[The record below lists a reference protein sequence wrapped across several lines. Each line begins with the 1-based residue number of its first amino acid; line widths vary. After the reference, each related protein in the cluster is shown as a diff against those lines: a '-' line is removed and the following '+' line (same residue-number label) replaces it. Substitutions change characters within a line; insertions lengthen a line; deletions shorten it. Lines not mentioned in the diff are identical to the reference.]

1 MSNKNMVFIVVG
13 VMLAAFNVAVVGT
26 VATGA
31 VDGAVQS
38 AFQTYTKDSIC
49 ANVDCSEVNEDWAT
63 SSSERSYYA
72 WNLTNYDE
80 IQNNPMA
87 TPEFEQ
93 VGPVVYE
100 ITAERTLVE
109 HDADEGTI
117 SYREVK
123 TYSWAGGTPSDTE
136 ITNLNILFEPQR
148 VGATSTFI
156 GIVASMT
163 QAGFAAGMIENDLE
177 VGVPSQRTADD
188 LSSTLEDLA
197 DSLSNEQVA
206 SKTMAMQAYAAW
218 NDSSPIQAAYN
229 STFVNGSEPTVNTW
243 SDPNFSDGLE
253 FAFRQAVD
261 PGDSSVAISLDSK
274 WGPAVFMGLGSPG
287 NSVSDL
293 IYNPENNPSMVRAT
307 LFGYLA
313 MQNETIP
320 DFAETFAR
328 DQAMYA
334 LVGASFASHG
344 GGDANWAD
352 DMNEVEDRFYE
363 VSGSRISNHDSLYD
377 LLWGMDDGTPRGILV
392 SDSGGLMWGLGL
404 ILSTALENPFAVMLD
419 YNIGISDVAMV
430 GEYAGNWLLGNTDHP
445 MILNGGSGTLN
456 STEYL
461 YTQFAGP
468 DPLTGYF
475 ASASLNVAGMWGS
488 FIGNTY
494 GVSGEDVILNYSQ
507 VDNILYGPMGLTTDA
522 VVGFLYGETTGHTL
536 PVNPITLVPVNGGVE
551 LEWNTE
557 LVSQLYDID
566 ENSAAALRYFVHKLM
581 FNTQIPNLLGS
592 MFGEEATGYPGATK
606 WVSHTVDQWLFG
618 WRDPLM
624 AQLEGSPTN
633 LTYGWQSLETNKTY
647 FGSVSQHAPNGV
659 STGSGTLYKVCSG
672 ENPNCDTGETLEQ
685 DGSPYLPWRTP
696 ENEEGSFGVITN
708 ESLVGTTGGFITGE
722 GDLINLGDY
731 AICSPLQQADSDHLG
746 LLTET
751 WTCHIDGNERLIQGK
766 LINSR
771 SALDIFPGA
780 VPVYFGGDVE
790 LKVQPTAR
798 IIVAGASESY
808 FYVDLRT
815 MEEQS
820 SRSPEMNEMQVI
832 FKIESGG
839 GADAETVEL
848 MQSQIVDNQKQFTY
862 WTNFDTDV
870 DSFYID
876 QVTALIYLSAIGLVL
891 MGVLGIVRT
900 GATETPALGSQED
913 EPETEKAEE
922 VDDDLL
928 NQTGG
933 NF

>member
-1 MSNKNMVFIVVG
+1 MANKNMVFIVVG
-13 VMLAAFNVAVVGT
+13 VMLAGFNMAVVGT

-38 AFQTYTKDSIC
+38 AFQTYTKDEIC
-49 ANVDCSEVNEDWAT
+49 ANDDCSEVNDDWAT
-63 SSSERSYYA
+63 STSERSYYA
-72 WNLTNYDE
+72 WNITNSADVRA
-80 IQNNPMA
+80 NP
-87 TPEFEQ
+87 TIEPQFEQ

-100 ITAERTLVE
+100 ITAERALVE
-109 HDADEGTI
+109 HDAEEGTI
-117 SYREVK
+117 SYTQVNK
-123 TYSWAGGTPSDTE
+123 FTWVGGTPSDTE

-163 QAGFAAGMIENDLE
+163 QAGFAAGMIENDME
-177 VGVPSQRTADD
+177 VGVPSQRTANELDSTLDD
-188 LSSTLEDLA
+188 LATTLSS
-197 DSLSNEQVA
+197 EQVA
-206 SKTMAMQAYAAW
+206 SENMAMQAYTTW
-218 NDSSPIQAAYN
+218 NSTSEASAAYN
-229 STFVNGSEPTVNTW
+229 MTLINGSEPTINTW
-243 SDPNFSDGLE
+243 DEPDFSDGLE
-253 FAFRQAVD
+253 FAFRQAAD
-261 PGDSSVAISLDSK
+261 PGDSSVSISLDSK
-274 WGPAVFMGLGSPG
+274 WGPAVFMGIGNPGS
-287 NSVSDL
+287 SISDL
-293 IYNPENNPSMVRAT
+293 MSSPEENPSMVRAT

-313 MQNETIP
+313 MQNETTP

-328 DQAMYA
+328 DKAMYA
-334 LVGASFASHG
+334 LVGSVFASKG

-352 DMNEVEDRFYE
+352 DMDEVEDRFYE
-363 VSGSRISNHDSLYD
+363 VSGSRISNHDSLND
-377 LLWGMDDGTPRGILV
+377 ILWGMDGGTPRGILV

-404 ILSTALENPFAVMLD
+404 MLSTAVENPFAIMLD
-419 YNIGISDVAMV
+419 YNIGISDVAYI
-430 GEYAGNWLLGNTDHP
+430 GEYAGNWLLGVTNHP

-494 GVSGEDVILNYSQ
+494 GVSGDDVILNYSQ
-507 VDNILYGPMGLTTDA
+507 VDNILYGPMGITTDA

-536 PVNPITLVPVNGGVE
+536 PVNPTTMVPETGGVE
-551 LEWNTE
+551 LEWNTS

-592 MFGEEATGYPGATK
+592 MFGEETTGYPGATK

-624 AQLEGSPTN
+624 ALLEGNSN
-633 LTYGWQSLETNKTY
+633 DLTYGWQSLETNKTF
-647 FGSVSQHAPNGV
+647 FGSISADAPNGV
-659 STGSGTLYKVCSG
+659 STGDGTLYKVCTG
-672 ENPNCDTGETLEQ
+672 ENPDCDTGETLEQ
-685 DGSPYLPWRTP
+685 DGSEYLGWRTP
-696 ENEEGSFGVITN
+696 EMEADTYGMITN
-708 ESLVGTTGGFITGE
+708 ESLAGTSGGFITGE
-722 GDLINLGDY
+722 GDLLNLGDY
-731 AICSPLQQADSDHLG
+731 AICSPMQQADSDHLG

-766 LINSR
+766 LINSH

-780 VPVYFGGDVE
+780 VPIYFAGDVE

-808 FYVDLRT
+808 FYIDMRT
-815 MEEQS
+815 MDEQAS
-820 SRSPEMNEMQVI
+820 SSPEMNNMQVI

-848 MQSQIVDNQKQFTY
+848 MQSGIVDNQKQFTY
-862 WTNFDTDV
+862 WTNFDTDGG
-870 DSFYID
+870 SFFID
-876 QVTALIYLSAIGLVL
+876 QVTAVIYLAAISFVI
-891 MGVLGIVRT
+891 MGIIGIIRT
-900 GATETPALGSQED
+900 GATESLALGV
-913 EPETEKAEE
+913 KEE
-922 VDDDLL
+922 
-928 NQTGG
+928 G
-933 NF
+933 FEEE

>member
-1 MSNKNMVFIVVG
+1 MANKNTVFIVVG
-13 VMLAAFNVAVVGT
+13 VLLAAFNIAVVGT

-31 VDGAVQS
+31 VEGAVQS
-38 AFQTYTKDSIC
+38 AFQTHTKDTIC
-49 ANVDCSEVNEDWAT
+49 ANDDCSEVNEDWAT

-72 WNLTNYDE
+72 WDLVNYEDVLA
-80 IQNNPMA
+80 NPM
-87 TPEFEQ
+87 TEQQFEQ

-109 HDADEGTI
+109 HDAEAGTI
-117 SYREVK
+117 SYTEVK
-123 TYSWAGGTPSDTE
+123 SFTWAGGTPSNAE
-136 ITNLNILFEPQR
+136 VTNLNILFEPQR

-163 QAGFAAGMIENDLE
+163 QAGFAAGMIENDME
-177 VGVPSQRTADD
+177 VGVPSQRTASD
-188 LSSTLEDLA
+188 LDSTLVDLA
-197 DSLSNEQVA
+197 TTLSNEQVA
-206 SKTMAMQAYAAW
+206 SKNMAMQAYATW
-218 NDSSPIQAAYN
+218 N
-229 STFVNGSEPTVNTW
+229 STSEASAVYNMTLINGSEETVNTW
-243 SDPNFSDGLE
+243 SEPDFSDGLE
-253 FAFRQAVD
+253 FAFRQADD
-261 PGDSSVAISLDSK
+261 PGDSSVSISLDSK
-274 WGPAVFMGLGSPG
+274 WGPAVFLGLGNPG
-287 NSVSDL
+287 SSISDL
-293 IYNPENNPSMVRAT
+293 MANPEGNPSMVRAT

-320 DFAETFAR
+320 DFAETFVR

-334 LVGASFASHG
+334 LVGGVFASKG

-352 DMNEVEDRFYE
+352 DMDEVEDRFYE

-377 LLWGMDDGTPRGILV
+377 LLWGMDGGTPRGILV
-392 SDSGGLMWGLGL
+392 SDSGGIMWGLGL

-419 YNIGISDVAMV
+419 YNIGISDVAKI
-430 GEYAGNWLLGNTDHP
+430 GEYGGNWLLGNTDHP

-456 STEYL
+456 ATEYL
-461 YTQFAGP
+461 YAQFAGP
-468 DPLTGYF
+468 DPLTGGF
-475 ASASLNVAGMWGS
+475 SSASLNVGGIWGA
-488 FIGNTY
+488 FLGNTY
-494 GVSGEDVILNYSQ
+494 SVSGDDVVLSYSE
-507 VDNILYGPMGLTTDA
+507 VENILYGPMGITTA
-522 VVGFLYGETTGHTL
+522 AAVGFLYGEVTGHTL
-536 PVNPITLVPVNGGVE
+536 PVDPITMVPQTGGVE
-551 LEWNTE
+551 LEWNTA
-557 LVSQLYDID
+557 LVSQIYGID
-566 ENSAAALRYFVHKLM
+566 ENSAAALRYFVYELM

-592 MFGEEATGYPGATK
+592 LFGEEATGFPGATK

-624 AQLEGSPTN
+624 ASIEGNQNN

-659 STGSGTLYKVCSG
+659 STGDGTLYKVCTG
-672 ENPNCDTGETLEQ
+672 ENPDCDTGETLEQ
-685 DGSPYLPWRTP
+685 DGSPYLAWRTP
-696 ENEEGSFGVITN
+696 EMEEDTYGMIGN
-708 ESLVGTTGGFITGE
+708 ESLAGTSGGFITGE
-722 GDLINLGDY
+722 GDLLNLGDY

-766 LINSR
+766 LINSH

-780 VPVYFGGDVE
+780 VPIYFAADVE

-808 FYVDLRT
+808 FYIDMRP
-815 MEEQS
+815 MHEQGS
-820 SRSPEMNEMQVI
+820 SSPEMSDMQAV

-848 MQSQIVDNQKQFTY
+848 MQSGIVDNQKQFTY
-862 WTNFDTDV
+862 WTNFDTDGG
-870 DSFYID
+870 SFFID
-876 QVTALIYLSAIGLVL
+876 QVTAAIYLGAIVLVI
-891 MGVLGIVRT
+891 MGVLGIIRS
-900 GATETPALGSQED
+900 GATESPALGATED
-913 EPETEKAEE
+913 ETETEKADE

-933 NF
+933 DF

>member
-1 MSNKNMVFIVVG
+1 MTNKNMVLIVVG
-13 VMLAAFNVAVVGT
+13 VMLAAFNVGVVGT

-38 AFQTYTKDSIC
+38 AFQTYTKDTIC
-49 ANVDCSEVNEDWAT
+49 ANDDCSEVNEDWAT
-63 SSSERSYYA
+63 STSERSYYA
-72 WNLTNYDE
+72 WNLSNYDE
-80 IQNNPMA
+80 IKNDPLA

-109 HDADEGTI
+109 HDAEEGTI
-117 SYREVK
+117 SYSEIK
-123 TYSWAGGTPSDTE
+123 TYSWAGGTPSNTE

-163 QAGFAAGMIENDLE
+163 QAGFAAGMIENDME
-177 VGVPSQRTADD
+177 VGVPSKRTAND
-188 LSSTLEDLA
+188 LDSTLDELA
-197 DSLSNEQVA
+197 TTLSNEQIA
-206 SKTMAMQAYAAW
+206 SKTMAMQAYATW
-218 NDSSPIQAAYN
+218 NASSEASAVYN
-229 STFVNGSEPTVNTW
+229 MTLVNGSDPTVNTW
-243 SDPNFSDGLE
+243 SDPDFSAGLE

-261 PGDSSVAISLDSK
+261 PGDSSVKISLDSK
-274 WGPAVFMGLGSPG
+274 WGPAVFMGIGTPG
-287 NSVSDL
+287 NSISDL
-293 IYNPENNPSMVRAT
+293 MSNPETNPSMVRAG

-313 MQNETIP
+313 MQNATIP

-334 LVGASFASHG
+334 LVGSSFASNG
-344 GGDANWAD
+344 GGDANWED
-352 DMNEVEDRFYE
+352 DMDEVEDRFYE
-363 VSGSRISNHDSLYD
+363 VSGSRISNHDSLND
-377 LLWGMDDGTPRGILV
+377 LLWGMDGDTPRGILV

-404 ILSTALENPFAVMLD
+404 LLSTALENPFAVMFD
-419 YNIGISDVAMV
+419 YNIGISDVSNIGAY
-430 GEYAGNWLLGNTDHP
+430 GGGWLLGETDHP
-445 MILNGGSGTLN
+445 LILSGGSGTLN

-461 YTQFAGP
+461 YAQFAGP

-494 GVSGEDVILNYSQ
+494 GVSGVDVILNYSQ
-507 VDNILYGPMGLTTDA
+507 VDNILFGPMGISTDA
-522 VVGFLYGETTGHTL
+522 VVGFLYGETTGHSL
-536 PVNPITLVPVNGGVE
+536 PVNPATMIPETGGVE
-551 LEWNTE
+551 LEWTTD
-557 LVSQLYDID
+557 LVSQLYGID

-592 MFGEEATGYPGATK
+592 MFGEEATGFPGATK

-647 FGSVSQHAPNGV
+647 FGSASEHAPNGV
-659 STGSGTLYKVCSG
+659 STGSGTMYKVCSG
-672 ENPNCDTGETLEQ
+672 ENPQCDTGETLEQ
-685 DGSPYLPWRTP
+685 DGSTYLPWRTP
-696 ENEEGSFGVITN
+696 ENEDGTFGVITN
-708 ESLVGTTGGFITGE
+708 ESLVGTSGGFITGE
-722 GDLINLGDY
+722 GDLLNLGDY
-731 AICSPLQQADSDHLG
+731 AICAPLQQADGDHLG

-751 WTCHIDGNERLIQGK
+751 WTCHLDSNERLIQGK
-766 LINSR
+766 LINSK

-798 IIVAGASESY
+798 IIVSGSSESY

-820 SRSPEMNEMQVI
+820 SSTPEISDMQVI

-839 GADAETVEL
+839 GADAETVAL
-848 MQSQIVDNQKQFTY
+848 MQSQIVDNQNQFTY
-862 WTNFDTDV
+862 WTNFDTDGG
-870 DSFYID
+870 SFFID
-876 QVTALIYLSAIGLVL
+876 QITAVIYLSAIGLML
-891 MGVLGIVRT
+891 MGVLGIIRT
-900 GATETPALGSQED
+900 GPTQSPALGSED
-913 EPETEKAEE
+913 EGSRTEKADA

-933 NF
+933 EF

>member
-1 MSNKNMVFIVVG
+1 M
-13 VMLAAFNVAVVGT
+13 
-26 VATGA
+26 
-31 VDGAVQS
+31 
-38 AFQTYTKDSIC
+38 
-49 ANVDCSEVNEDWAT
+49 
-63 SSSERSYYA
+63 
-72 WNLTNYDE
+72 
-80 IQNNPMA
+80 
-87 TPEFEQ
+87 
-93 VGPVVYE
+93 
-100 ITAERTLVE
+100 
-109 HDADEGTI
+109 
-117 SYREVK
+117 
-123 TYSWAGGTPSDTE
+123 
-136 ITNLNILFEPQR
+136 
-148 VGATSTFI
+148 
-156 GIVASMT
+156 
-163 QAGFAAGMIENDLE
+163 
-177 VGVPSQRTADD
+177 
-188 LSSTLEDLA
+188 
-197 DSLSNEQVA
+197 
-206 SKTMAMQAYAAW
+206 
-218 NDSSPIQAAYN
+218 
-229 STFVNGSEPTVNTW
+229 
-243 SDPNFSDGLE
+243 
-253 FAFRQAVD
+253 
-261 PGDSSVAISLDSK
+261 
-274 WGPAVFMGLGSPG
+274 
-287 NSVSDL
+287 
-293 IYNPENNPSMVRAT
+293 YNPDDNPSMVRAN

-313 MQNETIP
+313 MQDETTP

-334 LVGASFASHG
+334 LVGASFASNG

-377 LLWGMDDGTPRGILV
+377 ILWGMDDGTPRGILV

-419 YNIGISDVAMV
+419 YNIGISDVALV
-430 GEYAGNWLLGNTDHP
+430 GEYGGNWLLGNTDHP
-445 MILNGGSGTLN
+445 LILNGGSGTLN
-456 STEYL
+456 ATEYL

-536 PVNPITLVPVNGGVE
+536 PVNSTTLIPENGGVE
-551 LEWNTE
+551 LEWNTA

-647 FGSVSQHAPNGV
+647 FGSVSEHAPNGV
-659 STGSGTLYKVCSG
+659 STGIGTLYKVCSG

-696 ENEEGSFGVITN
+696 EMEEGTYGVITN
-708 ESLVGTTGGFITGE
+708 ESLAGTSGGFITGE
-722 GDLINLGDY
+722 GDLLNLGDY

-766 LINSR
+766 LINSH

-780 VPVYFGGDVE
+780 VPVYFAGDVE

-815 MEEQS
+815 MEQQA
-820 SRSPEMNEMQVI
+820 SRTPEMNDMQVI
-832 FKIESGG
+832 FKIESGA

-848 MQSQIVDNQKQFTY
+848 MQSQIVDNQKQLTY
-862 WTNFDTDV
+862 WTNFDTDGG
-870 DSFYID
+870 SFFID
-876 QVTALIYLSAIGLVL
+876 QVTAAIYLGAIVLVI
-891 MGVLGIVRT
+891 MGILGIART
-900 GATETPALGSQED
+900 QNDREINYD
-913 EPETEKAEE
+913 
-922 VDDDLL
+922 
-928 NQTGG
+928 
-933 NF
+933 

>member
-13 VMLAAFNVAVVGT
+13 VMLAGFNVAVVGT

-38 AFQTYTKDSIC
+38 AFQTYTKDTIC
-49 ANVDCSEVNEDWAT
+49 ANDDCSEVNDDWAT
-63 SSSERSYYA
+63 STSERSYYA

-80 IQNNPMA
+80 IQNNPTA

-109 HDADEGTI
+109 HDSEEGTI
-117 SYREVK
+117 SYTEVK

-156 GIVASMT
+156 GILTSMT

-177 VGVPSQRTADD
+177 VGVPSQRTANDLDSTLDD
-188 LSSTLEDLA
+188 LAT
-197 DSLSNEQVA
+197 SLSNEQIA
-206 SKTMAMQAYAAW
+206 SESMAMQAYATW
-218 NDSSPIQAAYN
+218 NATSEASAIYN
-229 STFVNGSEPTVNTW
+229 MTLINGSEPTANTW
-243 SDPNFSDGLE
+243 SEPDFSDGLE

-261 PGDSSVAISLDSK
+261 PGDSSVEISLDSK

-287 NSVSDL
+287 SSVSDL
-293 IYNPENNPSMVRAT
+293 MYNPDDNPSMVRAN

-313 MQNETIP
+313 MQDETTP

-334 LVGASFASHG
+334 LVGASFASNG

-377 LLWGMDDGTPRGILV
+377 ILWGMDNGTPRGILV
-392 SDSGGLMWGLGL
+392 SDSGGLMWGIGL

-419 YNIGISDVAMV
+419 YNIGISDVALV
-430 GEYAGNWLLGNTDHP
+430 GEYGGNWLLGNTDHP
-445 MILNGGSGTLN
+445 LILNGGSGTLN
-456 STEYL
+456 ATEYL

-536 PVNPITLVPVNGGVE
+536 PVNPTTLIPENGGVE

-633 LTYGWQSLETNKTY
+633 LAYGWQSLETNKTY
-647 FGSVSQHAPNGV
+647 FGSVSEHAPNGV

-685 DGSPYLPWRTP
+685 DGSTYLPWRTP
-696 ENEEGSFGVITN
+696 EMEDSTYGVITN
-708 ESLVGTTGGFITGE
+708 ESLVGTSGGFITGE
-722 GDLINLGDY
+722 GDLLNLGDY

-766 LINSR
+766 LINSH

-780 VPVYFGGDVE
+780 VPIYFGGDVE

-808 FYVDLRT
+808 FYIDLRT
-815 MEEQS
+815 MEQQAS
-820 SRSPEMNEMQVI
+820 SAPKMNDMQVI
-832 FKIESGG
+832 FKIDSGA

-848 MQSQIVDNQKQFTY
+848 MQSQIVDNQKQLTY
-862 WTNFDTDV
+862 WTNFDTDGG
-870 DSFYID
+870 SFFID
-876 QVTALIYLSAIGLVL
+876 QVTAIIYLSAIGLVM
-891 MGVLGIVRT
+891 MGVLGIART
-900 GATETPALGSQED
+900 QNDGEIDYDSVLGSS
-913 EPETEKAEE
+913 EE
-922 VDDDLL
+922 E
-928 NQTGG
+928 
-933 NF
+933 

>member
-1 MSNKNMVFIVVG
+1 MANKNMVFIVVG
-13 VMLAAFNVAVVGT
+13 VMLAAFNIAVVGT

-38 AFQTYTKDSIC
+38 AFQTYTKDTIC
-49 ANVDCSEVNEDWAT
+49 ANDDCSEVNEDWAT

-72 WNLTNYDE
+72 WNLTNSDE
-80 IQNNPMA
+80 IQNNPMT

-93 VGPVVYE
+93 VGPVIYE

-109 HDADEGTI
+109 HDAEEGTI
-117 SYREVK
+117 SYTEVN
-123 TYSWAGGTPSDTE
+123 TFTWVGGAPSNTE
-136 ITNLNILFEPQR
+136 ISNLNILFEPQR

-156 GIVASMT
+156 GILTSMT

-177 VGVPSQRTADD
+177 VGVPSQRTANDLDSTLDD
-188 LSSTLEDLA
+188 LATT
-197 DSLSNEQVA
+197 LSNEQVA
-206 SKTMAMQAYAAW
+206 SETMAMQAYATW
-218 NDSSPIQAAYN
+218 NATSEASAIYN
-229 STFVNGSEPTVNTW
+229 MTLINGSEPTANTW
-243 SDPNFSDGLE
+243 SDPDFSDGLE

-287 NSVSDL
+287 SSVSDL
-293 IYNPENNPSMVRAT
+293 MYNPDDNPSMVRAN

-313 MQNETIP
+313 MQDETTP

-334 LVGASFASHG
+334 LVGASFVSHG

-430 GEYAGNWLLGNTDHP
+430 GEYGGNWLLGNTDHP
-445 MILNGGSGTLN
+445 LILNGGSGTLN
-456 STEYL
+456 ATEYL

-507 VDNILYGPMGLTTDA
+507 VDNILYGPMGISTDA
-522 VVGFLYGETTGHTL
+522 VVGFLYGETTGHSL
-536 PVNPITLVPVNGGVE
+536 PVNPATMIPENGGVE
-551 LEWNTE
+551 LEWTTD

-647 FGSVSQHAPNGV
+647 FGSVSEHAPNGV

-696 ENEEGSFGVITN
+696 EMEEGTYGVITN

-731 AICSPLQQADSDHLG
+731 AICSPLQQADGDHLG

-766 LINSR
+766 LINSH

-780 VPVYFGGDVE
+780 VPIYFGGDVE

-808 FYVDLRT
+808 FYIDLRT
-815 MEEQS
+815 MEQQA
-820 SRSPEMNEMQVI
+820 SRTPEMNDMQVI

-848 MQSQIVDNQKQFTY
+848 MQSQIVDNQKQLTY
-862 WTNFDTDV
+862 WTNFDTDGG
-870 DSFYID
+870 SFFID
-876 QVTALIYLSAIGLVL
+876 QVTAAIYLGAIVLVI
-891 MGVLGIVRT
+891 MGILGIARTQNDGEIDYDSVLG
-900 GATETPALGSQED
+900 SS
-913 EPETEKAEE
+913 EE
-922 VDDDLL
+922 E
-928 NQTGG
+928 
-933 NF
+933 

>member
-13 VMLAAFNVAVVGT
+13 VMLAGFNVAVVGT

-38 AFQTYTKDSIC
+38 AFQTYTKDTIC
-49 ANVDCSEVNEDWAT
+49 ANDDCSEVNDDWAT
-63 SSSERSYYA
+63 STSERSYYA

-80 IQNNPMA
+80 IQNNPTA
-87 TPEFEQ
+87 KAEFEQ

-109 HDADEGTI
+109 HDSEEGTI
-117 SYREVK
+117 SYTEVN

-156 GIVASMT
+156 GILTSMT

-177 VGVPSQRTADD
+177 VGVPSQRTANDLDSTLDD
-188 LSSTLEDLA
+188 LAT
-197 DSLSNEQVA
+197 SLSNEQIA
-206 SKTMAMQAYAAW
+206 SESMAMQAYATW
-218 NDSSPIQAAYN
+218 NATSEASAIYN
-229 STFVNGSEPTVNTW
+229 MTLINGSEPTANTW
-243 SDPNFSDGLE
+243 SEPDFSDGLE

-261 PGDSSVAISLDSK
+261 PGDSSVEISLDSK

-287 NSVSDL
+287 SSVSDL
-293 IYNPENNPSMVRAT
+293 MYNPDDNPSMVRAN

-313 MQNETIP
+313 MQDETTP

-334 LVGASFASHG
+334 LVGASFASNG

-377 LLWGMDDGTPRGILV
+377 ILWGMDNGTPRGILV
-392 SDSGGLMWGLGL
+392 SDSGGLMWGIGL

-419 YNIGISDVAMV
+419 YNIGISDVALV
-430 GEYAGNWLLGNTDHP
+430 GEYGGNWLLGNTDHP
-445 MILNGGSGTLN
+445 LILNGGSGTLN
-456 STEYL
+456 ATEYL

-536 PVNPITLVPVNGGVE
+536 PVNPTTLIPENGGVE

-633 LTYGWQSLETNKTY
+633 LAYGWQSLETNKTY
-647 FGSVSQHAPNGV
+647 FGSVSEHAPNGV

-685 DGSPYLPWRTP
+685 DGSTYLPWRTP
-696 ENEEGSFGVITN
+696 EMEDSTYGVITN
-708 ESLVGTTGGFITGE
+708 ESLVGTSGGFITGE
-722 GDLINLGDY
+722 GDLLNLGDY

-766 LINSR
+766 LINSH

-780 VPVYFGGDVE
+780 VPIYFGGDVE

-808 FYVDLRT
+808 FYIDLRT
-815 MEEQS
+815 MEQQAS
-820 SRSPEMNEMQVI
+820 SAPKMNDMQVI
-832 FKIESGG
+832 FKIDSGA

-848 MQSQIVDNQKQFTY
+848 MQSQIVDNQKQLTY
-862 WTNFDTDV
+862 WTNFDTDGG
-870 DSFYID
+870 SFFID
-876 QVTALIYLSAIGLVL
+876 QVTAIIYLSAIGLVM
-891 MGVLGIVRT
+891 MGVLGIART
-900 GATETPALGSQED
+900 QNDGEIDYDSALGSS
-913 EPETEKAEE
+913 EE
-922 VDDDLL
+922 E
-928 NQTGG
+928 
-933 NF
+933 